1 MLPSSSPIKLQVCDM
16 PSNVSSPRG
25 KLTQAQILEKAEELL
40 VTEGFHAMSM
50 RKVADACGIST
61 GNLTYHFASK
71 NELIGAIIS
80 SVFEEYGAS
89 RDPYTPTDQA
99 ASNHMNLREQIS
111 WLMLDSSQKV
121 TIALF
126 TELWALAKHSEKS
139 HKSLQRFY
147 KVTLKTLERRL
158 ARDYPEADDERLR
171 SAARLI
177 QTISEGTVAVSEFRV
192 DRGRKHLRKD
202 IEIFS
207 EAVDHILSTGS
218 GES

>member
-1 MLPSSSPIKLQVCDM
+1 M
-16 PSNVSSPRG
+16 PNNVSSPRG

-40 VTEGFHAMSM
+40 VSEGFHAMSM

-71 NELIGAIIS
+71 NELIDAIIS
-80 SVFEEYGAS
+80 SVFEKYGAS
-89 RDPYTPTDQA
+89 TDPYTPTDQT
-99 ASNHMNLREQIS
+99 ASNHMDLRERIS
-111 WLMLDSSQKV
+111 WVMWDSSQKE

-126 TELWALAKHSEKS
+126 TELWALAKHSETS

-147 KVTLKTLERRL
+147 KVTLKTLERSL
-158 ARDYPEADDERLR
+158 ARDYPNADDERLR

-177 QTISEGTVAVSEFRV
+177 QTVAEGTVATSAFRA
-192 DRGRKHLRKD
+192 DRSRKQLRKD

-207 EAVDHILSTGS
+207 EAVDHILSTDS

>member
-1 MLPSSSPIKLQVCDM
+1 MCDM
-16 PSNVSSPRG
+16 PNNVSSPRG

-40 VTEGFHAMSM
+40 VSEGFHAMSM

-71 NELIGAIIS
+71 NELIDAIIS
-80 SVFEEYGAS
+80 SVFEKYGAS
-89 RDPYTPTDQA
+89 TDPYTPTDQT
-99 ASNHMNLREQIS
+99 ASNHMDLRERIS
-111 WLMLDSSQKV
+111 WVMWDSSQKE

-126 TELWALAKHSEKS
+126 TELWALAKHSETS

-147 KVTLKTLERRL
+147 KVTLKTLERSL
-158 ARDYPEADDERLR
+158 ARDYPNADDERLR

-177 QTISEGTVAVSEFRV
+177 QTVAEGTVATSAFRA
-192 DRGRKHLRKD
+192 DRSRKQLRKD

-207 EAVDHILSTGS
+207 EAVDHILSTDS

>member
-1 MLPSSSPIKLQVCDM
+1 MCDM
-16 PSNVSSPRG
+16 PNNVSSPRG
-25 KLTQAQILEKAEELL
+25 KLTQAQILETAEKLL
-40 VTEGFHAMSM
+40 VSEGFHAMSM

-71 NELIGAIIS
+71 NELVDAIIS
-80 SVFEEYGAS
+80 SVFEKYGPS
-89 RDPYTPTDQA
+89 TDPYTPTDQT
-99 ASNHMNLREQIS
+99 ASNHMNLRERIS
-111 WLMLDSSQKV
+111 WLMLDSSQKE

-126 TELWALAKHSEKS
+126 TELWALAKHSETS

-147 KVTLKTLERRL
+147 KVTLKTLERSL
-158 ARDYPEADDERLR
+158 ARDYPDADDERLR

-177 QTISEGTVAVSEFRV
+177 QTVAEGTVVTSAFRA
-192 DRGRKHLRKD
+192 DRSRKQLRKD

-207 EAVDHILSTGS
+207 EAVDHILSTDS

>member
-1 MLPSSSPIKLQVCDM
+1 MCDM
-16 PSNVSSPRG
+16 PNNVSSPRG

-40 VTEGFHAMSM
+40 VSEGFHAMSM

-71 NELIGAIIS
+71 NELVDAIIS
-80 SVFEEYGAS
+80 RVFEKYGAS
-89 RDPYTPTDQA
+89 TDPYTSTNPT

-111 WLMLDSSQKV
+111 WVMLDSSQKE

-126 TELWALAKHSEKS
+126 TELWALAKHSETS

-147 KVTLKTLERRL
+147 KVTLKTLERSL
-158 ARDYPEADDERLR
+158 AREYPDADDKRLR

-177 QTISEGTVAVSEFRV
+177 QTVAEGTVATSAFRA
-192 DRGRKHLRKD
+192 DRSRKQLRKD

-207 EAVDHILSTGS
+207 EVVDHILSTDS

>member
-1 MLPSSSPIKLQVCDM
+1 MCDM
-16 PSNVSSPRG
+16 PNNVSSPRG

-40 VTEGFHAMSM
+40 VSEGFHAMSM

-71 NELIGAIIS
+71 NELIDAIIS
-80 SVFEEYGAS
+80 SVFEKYGAS
-89 RDPYTPTDQA
+89 TDPYTPTDQT
-99 ASNHMNLREQIS
+99 ASNHMNLRERIS
-111 WLMLDSSQKV
+111 WVMWDSSQKE

-126 TELWALAKHSEKS
+126 TELWALAKHSETS

-147 KVTLKTLERRL
+147 KVTLKTLERSL
-158 ARDYPEADDERLR
+158 ARDYPNADDERLR

-177 QTISEGTVAVSEFRV
+177 QTVAEATVVTSAFRA
-192 DRGRKHLRKD
+192 DRSRKQLRKD

-207 EAVDHILSTGS
+207 EAVDHILSTDS

>member
-1 MLPSSSPIKLQVCDM
+1 M
-16 PSNVSSPRG
+16 PNNVSSPRG

-40 VTEGFHAMSM
+40 VSEGFHAMSM

-71 NELIGAIIS
+71 NELIDAIIS
-80 SVFEEYGAS
+80 SVFEKYGAS
-89 RDPYTPTDQA
+89 TDPYTPTDQT
-99 ASNHMNLREQIS
+99 ASNHMNLRERIS
-111 WLMLDSSQKV
+111 WVMWDSSQKE

-126 TELWALAKHSEKS
+126 TELWALAKHSETS

-147 KVTLKTLERRL
+147 KVTLKTLERSL
-158 ARDYPEADDERLR
+158 AGEYPDADDKRLR

-177 QTISEGTVAVSEFRV
+177 QTVAEGTVATSAFRA
-192 DRGRKHLRKD
+192 DRSRKQLRKD

-207 EAVDHILSTGS
+207 EAVDHILSTDS

>member
-1 MLPSSSPIKLQVCDM
+1 
-16 PSNVSSPRG
+16 
-25 KLTQAQILEKAEELL
+25 
-40 VTEGFHAMSM
+40 
-50 RKVADACGIST
+50 
-61 GNLTYHFASK
+61 
-71 NELIGAIIS
+71 
-80 SVFEEYGAS
+80 
-89 RDPYTPTDQA
+89 
-99 ASNHMNLREQIS
+99 
-111 WLMLDSSQKV
+111 MLDSSQKV

>member
-1 MLPSSSPIKLQVCDM
+1 MLILSTSSLQMCNM
-16 PSNVSSPRG
+16 PNNVSSLRG
-25 KLTQAQILEKAEELL
+25 KLTQAQILEKAEEVL

-71 NELIGAIIS
+71 NELIDAIIS
-80 SVFEEYGAS
+80 SVFEKYGAS
-89 RDPYTPTDQA
+89 TDPYTPTDQTV
-99 ASNHMNLREQIS
+99 SNHMNLQERIS
-111 WLMLDSSQKV
+111 WVMLDSSQKE

-126 TELWALAKHSEKS
+126 TELWALAKHSETS

-147 KVTLKTLERRL
+147 KVTLKTLERSL
-158 ARDYPEADDERLR
+158 AREYPDADDERLR

-177 QTISEGTVAVSEFRV
+177 QTVAEGTVAVSNFRV
-192 DRGRKHLRKD
+192 DRGRKQLRKD

-207 EAVDHILSTGS
+207 EAVDHILGS
-218 GES
+218 ESLL

>member
-1 MLPSSSPIKLQVCDM
+1 M
-16 PSNVSSPRG
+16 PNNVSSPRG

-40 VTEGFHAMSM
+40 VSEGFHAMSM

-71 NELIGAIIS
+71 NELIDAIIS
-80 SVFEEYGAS
+80 SVFEKYGAS
-89 RDPYTPTDQA
+89 TDPYTPTDQT
-99 ASNHMNLREQIS
+99 ASNHMNLRERIS
-111 WLMLDSSQKV
+111 WVMWDSSQKE

-126 TELWALAKHSEKS
+126 TELWALAKHSETS

-147 KVTLKTLERRL
+147 KVTLKTLERSL
-158 ARDYPEADDERLR
+158 ARDYPNADDERLR

-177 QTISEGTVAVSEFRV
+177 QPVAEGTVVTSAIRA
-192 DRGRKHLRKD
+192 DRSRKQLRKD

-207 EAVDHILSTGS
+207 EAVDHILSTDS

>member
-1 MLPSSSPIKLQVCDM
+1 M
-16 PSNVSSPRG
+16 PNNVSSPRG

-40 VTEGFHAMSM
+40 VSEGFHAMSM

-71 NELIGAIIS
+71 NELIDAIIS
-80 SVFEEYGAS
+80 SVFEKYGAS
-89 RDPYTPTDQA
+89 TDPYTPTDQT
-99 ASNHMNLREQIS
+99 ASNHMNLRERIS
-111 WLMLDSSQKV
+111 WVMWDSSQKE

-126 TELWALAKHSEKS
+126 TELWALAKHSETS

-147 KVTLKTLERRL
+147 KVTLKTLERSL
-158 ARDYPEADDERLR
+158 AGEYPDADDKRLR

-177 QTISEGTVAVSEFRV
+177 QTVAEGTVATSAFRA
-192 DRGRKHLRKD
+192 DRSRKQLRKD

-207 EAVDHILSTGS
+207 EVVDHILSTDS